1 MQDGMG
7 RNTKLIMF
15 FLGYEASEGVM
26 AGIINNII
34 HRMRRT

>member
-7 RNTKLIMF
+7 RNTKLIIF

-26 AGIINNII
+26 A
-34 HRMRRT
+34 